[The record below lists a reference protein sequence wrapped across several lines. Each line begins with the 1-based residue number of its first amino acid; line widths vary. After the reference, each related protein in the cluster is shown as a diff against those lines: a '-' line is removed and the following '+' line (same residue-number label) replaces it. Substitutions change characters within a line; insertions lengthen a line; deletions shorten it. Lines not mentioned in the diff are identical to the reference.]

1 VTRLTEQPD
10 ADATGDP
17 ALEQRS
23 RELFN
28 AQVDGLDAHTRS
40 RLNRARQAALAAASG
55 SSSSVSLGAR
65 WLLPVGSAAALALVT
80 VSAVQLMR
88 AEHETVPVSASLAA
102 SNTADD
108 MEILASNE
116 ELDMLQNV
124 DFYAWL
130 DTQTDSLDAASSG
143 SETG

>member
-1 VTRLTEQPD
+1 VKGATEQPD
-10 ADATGDP
+10 EAAVGDP

-28 AQVDGLDAHTRS
+28 QQVDSIDARTRS

-55 SSSSVSLGAR
+55 ESRSASQGAR

-88 AEHETVPVSASLAA
+88 AQHEVVPVTTSLAA
-102 SNTADD
+102 TSTVDD
-108 MEILASNE
+108 VEILTSSD

-130 DTQTDSLDAASSG
+130 DTQSDSLDAASG
-143 SETG
+143 VSETG